1 MDWVEM
7 PPLASRS
14 VHIIGDVCEHIS
26 PADGKGYS
34 SKSAYRRSLKEHG
47 MVEIG
52 NDRIEPKPFRPT
64 PTGDTLRRVAYEK
77 GVQF

>member
-1 MDWVEM
+1 MTWVEK
-7 PPLASRS
+7 PPVAPRS
-14 VHIIGDVCEHIS
+14 VHIIGDQCEHIS

-52 NDRIEPKPFRPT
+52 NDRIEPKPFKPT
-64 PTGDTLRRVAYEK
+64 PTGDVLRRVASQKGYE
-77 GVQF
+77 F